1 MLIVLAI
8 ILVLFY
14 FLSKD
19 NKEKIPLMKRENKHK
34 MRDKNAIN
42 DLNFTKIDKNKF

>member
-19 NKEKIPLMKRENKHK
+19 NKEKNTFDEEREQTQNE
-34 MRDKNAIN
+34 R
-42 DLNFTKIDKNKF
+42 